1 MGLTSHPWISSFF
14 QGSLNSTKLLLFTKN
29 SKRQPPEAAF
39 SNNDHNNLQ
48 EKQPIISPEKKEKPS
63 MMSRKRPAQLI
74 LPGPAECQ
82 SLDFAK
88 IGRKLER
95 NEYQVEGRGFSL
107 ASKKG
112 KREVMED
119 GHGIMLDISGNPKQ
133 AFFVVT
139 DGHGGRAAAD
149 FVAENLGK
157 NILNDI
163 SNLDGR
169 KMQGNQIEAAIRRGY
184 TVTDDQ
190 FLSQGVGGGAC
201 AASVLV
207 KDGEMHVANAGDC
220 RVVLSRNGV
229 AAALTNDHRLSSR
242 EDERARIHNS
252 GGYLHCRNG
261 LWRVNGTLAVSRAF
275 GDFYLKEYVI
285 SEPEILKLPLTS
297 DCQFLIIA
305 SDGLWD
311 KVGEQEA
318 VDVISGSK
326 NLVESCKKLVD
337 ITSSRG
343 NIDDVTVMVINLQ
356 SFVN

>member
-1 MGLTSHPWISSFF
+1 MIDIEEFLLRFSLISCVIYFLRRTRKKICCMGLTSHPWISSFF

-133 AFFVVT
+133 VRYHDSPVFNYTYYFFCIRWQ
-139 DGHGGRAAAD
+139 GFKFSLGGLK
-149 FVAENLGK
+149 F
-157 NILNDI
+157 
-163 SNLDGR
+163 
-169 KMQGNQIEAAIRRGY
+169 
-184 TVTDDQ
+184 
-190 FLSQGVGGGAC
+190 F
-201 AASVLV
+201 
-207 KDGEMHVANAGDC
+207 
-220 RVVLSRNGV
+220 
-229 AAALTNDHRLSSR
+229 SSLYNNKK
-242 EDERARIHNS
+242 I
-252 GGYLHCRNG
+252 
-261 LWRVNGTLAVSRAF
+261 
-275 GDFYLKEYVI
+275 LKEANFINY
-285 SEPEILKLPLTS
+285 
-297 DCQFLIIA
+297 FIINM
-305 SDGLWD
+305 
-311 KVGEQEA
+311 KY
-318 VDVISGSK
+318 I
-326 NLVESCKKLVD
+326 CK
-337 ITSSRG
+337 
-343 NIDDVTVMVINLQ
+343 
-356 SFVN
+356 